1 MFVHYK
7 TIIKMKSI
15 ITFLLVVIS
24 TVTFAQKGF
33 QGKAVYYSKTTIDM
47 ERFNNGDIPEERKK
61 RILERIKSNSEK
73 TYTLSFNKSS
83 SLYKENEKLEA
94 PTSGGGRGPRFSFS
108 GGTQYKN
115 IPEKE
120 FLEARE
126 VFSKNFLIKDEVTMP
141 QWEMGSETKKIGNYT
156 CYKATMM
163 KEDNSIQ
170 FRGPRRGKE
179 KTKEADKKEEKKE
192 PKMIQVTA
200 WYTLEVPVSNG
211 PSGYWGLPGLILEI
225 NEGRTTV
232 LCTELVLN
240 PKEAILIE
248 KPKKGTKITREKF
261 NKMLKEK
268 MEEMRE
274 RFGGR
279 RGNGAG
285 GRR

>member
-1 MFVHYK
+1 
-7 TIIKMKSI
+7 MKSI
-15 ITFLLVVIS
+15 ITFLFVVLS

-94 PTSGGGRGPRFSFS
+94 PTSGGGRGPRFSFA

-115 IPEKE
+115 ISEKE

-126 VFSKNFLIKDEVTMP
+126 VFSKNFLITDAVVMP

-156 CYKATMM
+156 CYKATIM

-170 FRGPRRGKE
+170 FRGPRRGRDNQ
-179 KTKEADKKEEKKE
+179 KTEEADKKEEKKE
-192 PKMIQVTA
+192 PKMIKVTA

-240 PKEAILIE
+240 PKETLLIE
-248 KPKKGTKITREKF
+248 KPKKGTRITREKF
-261 NKMLKEK
+261 NKMMKEK